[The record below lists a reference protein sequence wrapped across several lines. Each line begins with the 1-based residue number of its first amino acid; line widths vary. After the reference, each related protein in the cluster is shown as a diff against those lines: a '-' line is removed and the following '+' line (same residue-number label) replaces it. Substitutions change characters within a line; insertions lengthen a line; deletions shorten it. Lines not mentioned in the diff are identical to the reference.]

1 VHNSHYFLFIAFAL
15 IFFTKKSFGQSLV
28 PNTKKI
34 FVLHTD
40 SLPLRPGATFTLKKD
55 DYVTNLAFFCRQ
67 EWKLEKAL
75 RVPLRF
81 RVGSLEHC
89 NLLEGKK

>member
-1 VHNSHYFLFIAFAL
+1 VHSRHYFLFIALAL
-15 IFFTKKSFGQSLV
+15 IFFTKKSYSQSLV
-28 PNTKKI
+28 PYTKKV

-40 SLPLRPGATFTLKKD
+40 SLPLRPNATFVLKKD
-55 DYVTNLAFFCRQ
+55 DYIKNLAFFCRQ

-81 RVGSLEHC
+81 RVGSLEQC